1 MAGTLLQEVLKMSF
15 TGSIAILVVL
25 IARAMLF
32 KAPKI
37 FSYILWGIVL
47 LRLLC
52 PVPLFTHISVLH
64 FTGTIDKT
72 AERSIN
78 TEKPFQNTSNIQ
90 KTVPQMQITDK
101 NNNMPENTAPET
113 ASSIFLS
120 WLAVIWLAGIIII
133 VLCNIVPLVRLRRYL
148 LAAVPLNR
156 QVFLSDY
163 ITSPFVCGILFPK
176 IYLPSQ
182 LSASEQG
189 YIILHEQVHIHRK
202 DYIIKLL
209 AFAALA
215 IHWFNPLVW
224 LAFHLS
230 EKDMEMSCDEAVIK
244 KAGGDIRAVYS
255 ASLLKLASGRKNT
268 IKTIAAFGESETGSR
283 IKHIMKYKKT
293 AVPVTI
299 MAAVILAA
307 AFLIAGGSPAQK
319 KQDVPADKTVHNTE
333 PEETEEPEEWWQAWE
348 DGSYIYTM
356 DCAFVRGMTEDALI
370 TDPAEYIDYNN
381 TSRIKELGL
390 DMEYDLLPGYYINNP
405 VKAATT
411 WRIDENTEFMFLD
424 WKEQFKDNKN
434 IIGTY
439 RRHYNVK
446 LTYTKDKEIFRQYLA
461 TYKNS
466 HPKMPFFF
474 EIEKGVVKRIIEK
487 YFI

>member
-1 MAGTLLQEVLKMSF
+1 MDATLLQAVLKMSF
-15 TGSIAILVVL
+15 TGSIVILTVL
-25 IARAMLF
+25 IARAILF

-37 FSYILWGIVL
+37 FSYMLWSVVL
-47 LRLLC
+47 FRLLC
-52 PVPLFTHISVLH
+52 PVSFFTHISVLQ
-64 FTGTIDKT
+64 FTGTPYKI
-72 AERSIN
+72 AEKNVN
-78 TEKPFQNTSNIQ
+78 TKKHPQNTINIQ
-90 KTVPQMQITDK
+90 KTVPQIKITNK
-101 NNNMPENTAPET
+101 NNIMPENTIPET
-113 ASSIFLS
+113 ASNIFLY
-120 WLAVIWLAGIIII
+120 WGTIIWLTGIIVIT
-133 VLCNIVPLVRLRRYL
+133 LHNAVPLFCLRRRL

-163 ITSPFVCGILFPK
+163 ITSPFVYGILHPR
-176 IYLPSQ
+176 IYLPSS
-182 LSASEQG
+182 LSASEQE
-189 YIILHEQVHIHRK
+189 YIILHEQIHIRRK

-230 EKDMEMSCDEAVIK
+230 EKDMEMSCDEAVMK
-244 KAGGDIRAVYS
+244 KTGGDIRAEYS
-255 ASLLKLASGRKNT
+255 ISLLKLASGRKNL
-268 IKTIAAFGESETGSR
+268 IKTFAAFGENETGSR
-283 IKHIMKYKKT
+283 IRHIMKYKKPT
-293 AVPVTI
+293 IAITI
-299 MAAVILAA
+299 MAIIV
-307 AFLIAGGSPAQK
+307 LIATFVFAGGNPLQE
-319 KQDVPADKTVHNTE
+319 KQNAPADKIVNNK
-333 PEETEEPEEWWQAWE
+333 EPEEWWQVWE

-405 VKAATT
+405 VKASTT

-434 IIGTY
+434 IIDTY
-439 RRHYNVK
+439 GSHYNVK

-466 HPKMPFFF
+466 KPKMPFFF
-474 EIEKGVVKRIIEK
+474 EIEKGVIKRIIEK